1 MKKTILASMLA
12 VMMATPAF
20 AAESTDIVIIG
31 SGGAGLSSAITA
43 TEKGAKVIV
52 LEKMAYF
59 GGNSNRSEGE
69 MNAAGTKQ
77 QKDHGITDD
86 TPERFAADTI
96 RGGHGLND
104 PALVKALTE
113 NAASAE
119 EWLLDLGAHFCHRM
133 GRGGGQTR
141 ARGHGPCDGSPVG
154 IEIMRVLGERADK
167 DHIDMRLNN
176 RVTKILMKNGKVSG
190 VQVKTPKGMETINA
204 KAVILATGGFG
215 ANHKMVEK
223 YRPELKGFST
233 TNHPGATGDGII
245 LAQQVGAGLTDI
257 EQIQI
262 HPTVIKKNGALI
274 SESMRARGGF
284 LLNKNGKRFTNELL
298 TRDVV
303 SANELKQPG
312 GIAYL
317 VFGYAIVAT
326 VLKACQPMLLR
337 RMYDWYYGR
346 FSLIALPALAMFWTG
361 VGYRVQQYGFTQ
373 DRVYLAVCG
382 AIMTVTILLFFSRR
396 SGRYLYVA
404 ALSGVL
410 LAVFTYIPGVT
421 AAAIGI
427 RSQMQRA
434 ERIVVR
440 LGLADASG
448 RLILQKRPDADS
460 IYREDYRRLYESFE
474 YLARNC
480 PAGFMAERYGVDD
493 SFALQNEVIPQV
505 LEWYVSVPWATEL
518 TPQED
523 PQRNSVLLESDGAPV
538 DISGYRTLR
547 AVQNYEN
554 GQRLYADLSRDTLSI
569 KDNDGSLLFRRGLE
583 DMLREKLSGSGYAVR
598 DTVPVAALDSMK
610 SALLQYETDSVKVV
624 FDMVRLSRFPE
635 LRIEY
640 VSVGFFLEK

>member
-77 QKDHGITDD
+77 QKAHGILDD

-176 RVTKILMKNGKVSG
+176 RVTKILMKNGKVAG

-204 KAVILATGGFG
+204 KSVILATGGFG

-233 TNHPGATGDGII
+233 TNHPGATGDGIV

-317 VFGYAIVAT
+317 VIDNSIYSKNKMAQNFTAEKLMTKCDTIADVAKLIGVDPKVVQASFDQYHKAFDNKKDDLFGRPEMLIRMDQAPYFVAEVT
-326 VLKACQPMLLR
+326 PGIHHTMGGVKIDPQAEVLTPEKKP
-337 RMYDWYYGR
+337 
-346 FSLIALPALAMFWTG
+346 
-361 VGYRVQQYGFTQ
+361 
-373 DRVYLAVCG
+373 
-382 AIMTVTILLFFSRR
+382 
-396 SGRYLYVA
+396 
-404 ALSGVL
+404 
-410 LAVFTYIPGVT
+410 IPGLFAAGEVT
-421 AAAIGI
+421 GGVHGGNRIGGNAVADI
-427 RSQMQRA
+427 ITFG
-434 ERIVVR
+434 RIS
-440 LGLADASG
+440 A
-448 RLILQKRPDADS
+448 
-460 IYREDYRRLYESFE
+460 
-474 YLARNC
+474 N
-480 PAGFMAERYGVDD
+480 
-493 SFALQNEVIPQV
+493 
-505 LEWYVSVPWATEL
+505 
-518 TPQED
+518 
-523 PQRNSVLLESDGAPV
+523 
-538 DISGYRTLR
+538 
-547 AVQNYEN
+547 
-554 GQRLYADLSRDTLSI
+554 
-569 KDNDGSLLFRRGLE
+569 
-583 DMLREKLSGSGYAVR
+583 
-598 DTVPVAALDSMK
+598 
-610 SALLQYETDSVKVV
+610 SALKYIGK
-624 FDMVRLSRFPE
+624 
-635 LRIEY
+635 
-640 VSVGFFLEK
+640 

>member
-77 QKDHGITDD
+77 QKAHGILDD

-176 RVTKILMKNGKVSG
+176 RVTKILMKNGKVAG

-204 KAVILATGGFG
+204 KSVILATGGFG

-233 TNHPGATGDGII
+233 TNHPGATGDGIV

-317 VFGYAIVAT
+317 VIDNSIYSKNKMAQNYTAEKLMTKCDTIADVAKLIGVDPKVVQASFDQYHKALDNKKDDLFGRPEMLIRMDQAPYFVAEVT
-326 VLKACQPMLLR
+326 PGIHHTMGGVKIDPQAEVLTPEKKP
-337 RMYDWYYGR
+337 
-346 FSLIALPALAMFWTG
+346 
-361 VGYRVQQYGFTQ
+361 
-373 DRVYLAVCG
+373 
-382 AIMTVTILLFFSRR
+382 
-396 SGRYLYVA
+396 
-404 ALSGVL
+404 
-410 LAVFTYIPGVT
+410 IPGLFAAGEVT
-421 AAAIGI
+421 GGVHGGNRIGGNAVADI
-427 RSQMQRA
+427 ITFG
-434 ERIVVR
+434 RIS
-440 LGLADASG
+440 A
-448 RLILQKRPDADS
+448 
-460 IYREDYRRLYESFE
+460 
-474 YLARNC
+474 N
-480 PAGFMAERYGVDD
+480 
-493 SFALQNEVIPQV
+493 
-505 LEWYVSVPWATEL
+505 
-518 TPQED
+518 
-523 PQRNSVLLESDGAPV
+523 
-538 DISGYRTLR
+538 
-547 AVQNYEN
+547 
-554 GQRLYADLSRDTLSI
+554 
-569 KDNDGSLLFRRGLE
+569 
-583 DMLREKLSGSGYAVR
+583 
-598 DTVPVAALDSMK
+598 
-610 SALLQYETDSVKVV
+610 SALKYIGK
-624 FDMVRLSRFPE
+624 
-635 LRIEY
+635 
-640 VSVGFFLEK
+640 

>member
-77 QKDHGITDD
+77 QKAHGITDD

-317 VFGYAIVAT
+317 VIDNSIYSKNKMAQNYTAEKLMTKCDTIADVAKLIGVDEKVVQASFDQYHKAFDNKKDDLFGRPEMLIRMDQAPYFVAEVT
-326 VLKACQPMLLR
+326 PGIHHTMGGVKIDPKAEVLNKQKKP
-337 RMYDWYYGR
+337 
-346 FSLIALPALAMFWTG
+346 
-361 VGYRVQQYGFTQ
+361 
-373 DRVYLAVCG
+373 
-382 AIMTVTILLFFSRR
+382 
-396 SGRYLYVA
+396 
-404 ALSGVL
+404 
-410 LAVFTYIPGVT
+410 IPGLFAAGEVT
-421 AAAIGI
+421 GGVHGGNRIGGN
-427 RSQMQRA
+427 A
-434 ERIVVR
+434 VADIVTF
-440 LGLADASG
+440 G
-448 RLILQKRPDADS
+448 R
-460 IYREDYRRLYESFE
+460 
-474 YLARNC
+474 
-480 PAGFMAERYGVDD
+480 
-493 SFALQNEVIPQV
+493 
-505 LEWYVSVPWATEL
+505 
-518 TPQED
+518 
-523 PQRNSVLLESDGAPV
+523 
-538 DISGYRTLR
+538 ISG
-547 AVQNYEN
+547 N
-554 GQRLYADLSRDTLSI
+554 S
-569 KDNDGSLLFRRGLE
+569 
-583 DMLREKLSGSGYAVR
+583 
-598 DTVPVAALDSMK
+598 AAS
-610 SALLQYETDSVKVV
+610 
-624 FDMVRLSRFPE
+624 
-635 LRIEY
+635 Y
-640 VSVGFFLEK
+640 VGK

>member
-77 QKDHGITDD
+77 QKAHGILDD

-176 RVTKILMKNGKVSG
+176 RVTKILMKNGKVAG

-204 KAVILATGGFG
+204 KSVILATGGFG

-317 VFGYAIVAT
+317 VIDNSIYSKNKMAQNYTAEKLMTKCDTIADVAKLIGVDEKVVQASFDQYHKAFDNKKDDLFGRPEMLIRMDQAPYFVAEVT
-326 VLKACQPMLLR
+326 PGIHHTMGGVKIDPQAEVLTPEKKP
-337 RMYDWYYGR
+337 
-346 FSLIALPALAMFWTG
+346 
-361 VGYRVQQYGFTQ
+361 
-373 DRVYLAVCG
+373 
-382 AIMTVTILLFFSRR
+382 
-396 SGRYLYVA
+396 
-404 ALSGVL
+404 
-410 LAVFTYIPGVT
+410 IPGLFAAGEVT
-421 AAAIGI
+421 GGVHGGNRIGGNAVADI
-427 RSQMQRA
+427 ITFG
-434 ERIVVR
+434 RIS
-440 LGLADASG
+440 A
-448 RLILQKRPDADS
+448 
-460 IYREDYRRLYESFE
+460 
-474 YLARNC
+474 N
-480 PAGFMAERYGVDD
+480 
-493 SFALQNEVIPQV
+493 
-505 LEWYVSVPWATEL
+505 
-518 TPQED
+518 
-523 PQRNSVLLESDGAPV
+523 
-538 DISGYRTLR
+538 
-547 AVQNYEN
+547 
-554 GQRLYADLSRDTLSI
+554 
-569 KDNDGSLLFRRGLE
+569 
-583 DMLREKLSGSGYAVR
+583 
-598 DTVPVAALDSMK
+598 
-610 SALLQYETDSVKVV
+610 SALKYIGK
-624 FDMVRLSRFPE
+624 
-635 LRIEY
+635 
-640 VSVGFFLEK
+640 

>member
-20 AAESTDIVIIG
+20 SAESTYIVIIG

-77 QKDHGITDD
+77 QKAHGITDD

-317 VFGYAIVAT
+317 VIDNSIYSKNKMAQNYTAEKLMTKCDTIADVAKLIGVDEKVVQASFDQYHKAFDNKKDDLFGRPEMLIRMDQAPYFVAEVT
-326 VLKACQPMLLR
+326 PGIHHTMGGVKIDPQAEVLTPEKKP
-337 RMYDWYYGR
+337 
-346 FSLIALPALAMFWTG
+346 
-361 VGYRVQQYGFTQ
+361 
-373 DRVYLAVCG
+373 
-382 AIMTVTILLFFSRR
+382 
-396 SGRYLYVA
+396 
-404 ALSGVL
+404 
-410 LAVFTYIPGVT
+410 IPGLFAAGEVT
-421 AAAIGI
+421 GGVHGGNRIGGNAVADI
-427 RSQMQRA
+427 ITFG
-434 ERIVVR
+434 RIS
-440 LGLADASG
+440 A
-448 RLILQKRPDADS
+448 
-460 IYREDYRRLYESFE
+460 
-474 YLARNC
+474 N
-480 PAGFMAERYGVDD
+480 
-493 SFALQNEVIPQV
+493 
-505 LEWYVSVPWATEL
+505 
-518 TPQED
+518 
-523 PQRNSVLLESDGAPV
+523 
-538 DISGYRTLR
+538 
-547 AVQNYEN
+547 
-554 GQRLYADLSRDTLSI
+554 
-569 KDNDGSLLFRRGLE
+569 
-583 DMLREKLSGSGYAVR
+583 
-598 DTVPVAALDSMK
+598 
-610 SALLQYETDSVKVV
+610 SALKYIGK
-624 FDMVRLSRFPE
+624 
-635 LRIEY
+635 
-640 VSVGFFLEK
+640 

>member
-43 TEKGAKVIV
+43 TKKGAKVIV

-77 QKDHGITDD
+77 QKAHGITDD

-317 VFGYAIVAT
+317 VIDNSIYSKNKMAQNYTAEKLMTKCDTIADVAKLIGVDEKVVQASFDQYHKAFDNKKDDLFGRPEMLIRMDQAPYFVAEVT
-326 VLKACQPMLLR
+326 PGIHHTMGGVKIDPQAEVLTPEKKP
-337 RMYDWYYGR
+337 
-346 FSLIALPALAMFWTG
+346 
-361 VGYRVQQYGFTQ
+361 
-373 DRVYLAVCG
+373 
-382 AIMTVTILLFFSRR
+382 
-396 SGRYLYVA
+396 
-404 ALSGVL
+404 
-410 LAVFTYIPGVT
+410 IPGLFAAGEVT
-421 AAAIGI
+421 GGVHGGNRIGGNAVADI
-427 RSQMQRA
+427 ITFG
-434 ERIVVR
+434 RIS
-440 LGLADASG
+440 A
-448 RLILQKRPDADS
+448 
-460 IYREDYRRLYESFE
+460 
-474 YLARNC
+474 N
-480 PAGFMAERYGVDD
+480 
-493 SFALQNEVIPQV
+493 
-505 LEWYVSVPWATEL
+505 
-518 TPQED
+518 
-523 PQRNSVLLESDGAPV
+523 
-538 DISGYRTLR
+538 
-547 AVQNYEN
+547 
-554 GQRLYADLSRDTLSI
+554 
-569 KDNDGSLLFRRGLE
+569 
-583 DMLREKLSGSGYAVR
+583 
-598 DTVPVAALDSMK
+598 
-610 SALLQYETDSVKVV
+610 SALKYIGK
-624 FDMVRLSRFPE
+624 
-635 LRIEY
+635 
-640 VSVGFFLEK
+640 

>member
-77 QKDHGITDD
+77 QKAHGITDD

-317 VFGYAIVAT
+317 VIDNSIYSKNKMAQNYTAEKLMTKCDTIADVAKLIGVDEKVVQASFDQYHKAFDNKKDDLFGRPEMLIRMDQAPYFVAEVT
-326 VLKACQPMLLR
+326 PGIHHTMGGVKINTNAEVLTAEDQ
-337 RMYDWYYGR
+337 
-346 FSLIALPALAMFWTG
+346 
-361 VGYRVQQYGFTQ
+361 V
-373 DRVYLAVCG
+373 
-382 AIMTVTILLFFSRR
+382 
-396 SGRYLYVA
+396 
-404 ALSGVL
+404 
-410 LAVFTYIPGVT
+410 IPG
-421 AAAIGI
+421 
-427 RSQMQRA
+427 
-434 ERIVVR
+434 
-440 LGLADASG
+440 
-448 RLILQKRPDADS
+448 
-460 IYREDYRRLYESFE
+460 
-474 YLARNC
+474 
-480 PAGFMAERYGVDD
+480 
-493 SFALQNEVIPQV
+493 
-505 LEWYVSVPWATEL
+505 
-518 TPQED
+518 
-523 PQRNSVLLESDGAPV
+523 
-538 DISGYRTLR
+538 
-547 AVQNYEN
+547 
-554 GQRLYADLSRDTLSI
+554 LYAAGEVTGGVHGQPPGRQRC
-569 KDNDGSLLFRRGLE
+569 G
-583 DMLREKLSGSGYAVR
+583 
-598 DTVPVAALDSMK
+598 
-610 SALLQYETDSVKVV
+610 
-624 FDMVRLSRFPE
+624 
-635 LRIEY
+635 
-640 VSVGFFLEK
+640 

>member
-77 QKDHGITDD
+77 QKAHGITDD

-317 VFGYAIVAT
+317 VIDNSIYSKNKMAQNYTAEKLMTKCDTIADVAKLIGVDEKVVQASFDQYHKAFDNKKDDLFGRPEMLIRMDQAPYFVAEVT
-326 VLKACQPMLLR
+326 PGIHHTMGGVKIDPQAEVLIPEKKP
-337 RMYDWYYGR
+337 
-346 FSLIALPALAMFWTG
+346 
-361 VGYRVQQYGFTQ
+361 
-373 DRVYLAVCG
+373 
-382 AIMTVTILLFFSRR
+382 
-396 SGRYLYVA
+396 
-404 ALSGVL
+404 
-410 LAVFTYIPGVT
+410 IPGLFAAGEVT
-421 AAAIGI
+421 GGVHGGNRIGGNAVADI
-427 RSQMQRA
+427 ITFG
-434 ERIVVR
+434 RIS
-440 LGLADASG
+440 A
-448 RLILQKRPDADS
+448 
-460 IYREDYRRLYESFE
+460 
-474 YLARNC
+474 N
-480 PAGFMAERYGVDD
+480 
-493 SFALQNEVIPQV
+493 
-505 LEWYVSVPWATEL
+505 
-518 TPQED
+518 
-523 PQRNSVLLESDGAPV
+523 
-538 DISGYRTLR
+538 
-547 AVQNYEN
+547 
-554 GQRLYADLSRDTLSI
+554 
-569 KDNDGSLLFRRGLE
+569 
-583 DMLREKLSGSGYAVR
+583 
-598 DTVPVAALDSMK
+598 
-610 SALLQYETDSVKVV
+610 SALKYIGK
-624 FDMVRLSRFPE
+624 
-635 LRIEY
+635 
-640 VSVGFFLEK
+640 

>member
-77 QKDHGITDD
+77 QKAHGITDD

-317 VFGYAIVAT
+317 VIDNSIYSKNKMAQNYTAEKLMTKCDTIADVAKLIGVDEKVVQASFDQYWKAYDNKKDDLFGRPEMVIR
-326 VLKACQPMLLR
+326 LDKAP
-337 RMYDWYYGR
+337 
-346 FSLIALPALAMFWTG
+346 F
-361 VGYRVQQYGFTQ
+361 
-373 DRVYLAVCG
+373 
-382 AIMTVTILLFFSRR
+382 
-396 SGRYLYVA
+396 YVA
-404 ALSGVL
+404 EVTPGIHHTMGGVKIDPQAEVL
-410 LAVFTYIPGVT
+410 TPEKKPIPGLFAAGEVT
-421 AAAIGI
+421 GGVHGGNRIGGNAVADIVTFGRMSGNSAA
-427 RSQMQRA
+427 S
-434 ERIVVR
+434 
-440 LGLADASG
+440 
-448 RLILQKRPDADS
+448 
-460 IYREDYRRLYESFE
+460 
-474 YLARNC
+474 
-480 PAGFMAERYGVDD
+480 
-493 SFALQNEVIPQV
+493 
-505 LEWYVSVPWATEL
+505 YV
-518 TPQED
+518 
-523 PQRNSVLLESDGAPV
+523 G
-538 DISGYRTLR
+538 
-547 AVQNYEN
+547 
-554 GQRLYADLSRDTLSI
+554 
-569 KDNDGSLLFRRGLE
+569 K
-583 DMLREKLSGSGYAVR
+583 
-598 DTVPVAALDSMK
+598 
-610 SALLQYETDSVKVV
+610 
-624 FDMVRLSRFPE
+624 
-635 LRIEY
+635 
-640 VSVGFFLEK
+640 

>member
-77 QKDHGITDD
+77 QKAHGITDD

-317 VFGYAIVAT
+317 VV
-326 VLKACQPMLLR
+326 
-337 RMYDWYYGR
+337 D
-346 FSLIALPALAMFWTG
+346 
-361 VGYRVQQYGFTQ
+361 
-373 DRVYLAVCG
+373 
-382 AIMTVTILLFFSRR
+382 
-396 SGRYLYVA
+396 
-404 ALSGVL
+404 
-410 LAVFTYIPGVT
+410 
-421 AAAIGI
+421 
-427 RSQMQRA
+427 
-434 ERIVVR
+434 
-440 LGLADASG
+440 
-448 RLILQKRPDADS
+448 DS
-460 IYREDYRRLYESFE
+460 IYKKNKMLRS
-474 YLARNC
+474 
-480 PAGFMAERYGVDD
+480 
-493 SFALQNEVIPQV
+493 
-505 LEWYVSVPWATEL
+505 YVSEGLMKKCDTVADVAKMIGADPKVVQASFDQYWKAYDNKKDDLFGRPEMVIRLDKAPFYVAEVTPGIHHTMGGVKIDPQAEVL
-518 TPQED
+518 TPEKK
-523 PQRNSVLLESDGAPV
+523 PIPGLFAAGEVTGGVHGGNRIGGNAVA
-538 DISGYRTLR
+538 DIITFGRIS
-547 AVQNYEN
+547 AN
-554 GQRLYADLSRDTLSI
+554 
-569 KDNDGSLLFRRGLE
+569 
-583 DMLREKLSGSGYAVR
+583 
-598 DTVPVAALDSMK
+598 
-610 SALLQYETDSVKVV
+610 SALKYIGK
-624 FDMVRLSRFPE
+624 
-635 LRIEY
+635 
-640 VSVGFFLEK
+640 

>member
-77 QKDHGITDD
+77 QKAHGITDD

-317 VFGYAIVAT
+317 VIDNSIYSKNKMAQNYTAEKLMTKCDTIADVAKLIGVDEKVVQASFDQYHKAFDNKKDDLFGRPEMLIRMDQAPYFVAEVNPGIHHT
-326 VLKACQPMLLR
+326 MGGVKIDPQAEVLTPEKKP
-337 RMYDWYYGR
+337 
-346 FSLIALPALAMFWTG
+346 
-361 VGYRVQQYGFTQ
+361 
-373 DRVYLAVCG
+373 
-382 AIMTVTILLFFSRR
+382 
-396 SGRYLYVA
+396 
-404 ALSGVL
+404 
-410 LAVFTYIPGVT
+410 IPGLFAAGEVT
-421 AAAIGI
+421 GGVHGGNRIGGN
-427 RSQMQRA
+427 A
-434 ERIVVR
+434 V
-440 LGLADASG
+440 ADIITFG
-448 RLILQKRPDADS
+448 
-460 IYREDYRRLYESFE
+460 
-474 YLARNC
+474 C
-480 PAGFMAERYGVDD
+480 
-493 SFALQNEVIPQV
+493 
-505 LEWYVSVPWATEL
+505 
-518 TPQED
+518 
-523 PQRNSVLLESDGAPV
+523 
-538 DISGYRTLR
+538 IS
-547 AVQNYEN
+547 AN
-554 GQRLYADLSRDTLSI
+554 
-569 KDNDGSLLFRRGLE
+569 
-583 DMLREKLSGSGYAVR
+583 
-598 DTVPVAALDSMK
+598 
-610 SALLQYETDSVKVV
+610 SALKYIGK
-624 FDMVRLSRFPE
+624 
-635 LRIEY
+635 
-640 VSVGFFLEK
+640 

>member
-77 QKDHGITDD
+77 QKAHGILDD

-176 RVTKILMKNGKVSG
+176 RVTKILMKNGKVAG
-190 VQVKTPKGMETINA
+190 VQVKTPKGMEPINA
-204 KAVILATGGFG
+204 KSVILATGGFG

-233 TNHPGATGDGII
+233 TNHPGATGDGIV

-317 VFGYAIVAT
+317 VIDNSIYSKNKMAQNYTAEKLMTKCDTIADVAKLIGVDPKVVQASFDQYHKAFDNKKDDLFGRPEMLIRMDQAPYFVAEVT
-326 VLKACQPMLLR
+326 PGIHHTMGGVKIDPQAEVLTPEKKP
-337 RMYDWYYGR
+337 
-346 FSLIALPALAMFWTG
+346 
-361 VGYRVQQYGFTQ
+361 
-373 DRVYLAVCG
+373 
-382 AIMTVTILLFFSRR
+382 
-396 SGRYLYVA
+396 
-404 ALSGVL
+404 
-410 LAVFTYIPGVT
+410 IPGLFAAGEVT
-421 AAAIGI
+421 GGVHGGNRIGGNAVADI
-427 RSQMQRA
+427 ITFG
-434 ERIVVR
+434 RIS
-440 LGLADASG
+440 A
-448 RLILQKRPDADS
+448 
-460 IYREDYRRLYESFE
+460 
-474 YLARNC
+474 N
-480 PAGFMAERYGVDD
+480 
-493 SFALQNEVIPQV
+493 
-505 LEWYVSVPWATEL
+505 
-518 TPQED
+518 
-523 PQRNSVLLESDGAPV
+523 
-538 DISGYRTLR
+538 
-547 AVQNYEN
+547 
-554 GQRLYADLSRDTLSI
+554 
-569 KDNDGSLLFRRGLE
+569 
-583 DMLREKLSGSGYAVR
+583 
-598 DTVPVAALDSMK
+598 
-610 SALLQYETDSVKVV
+610 SALKYIGK
-624 FDMVRLSRFPE
+624 
-635 LRIEY
+635 
-640 VSVGFFLEK
+640 

>member
-77 QKDHGITDD
+77 QKAHGITDD

-257 EQIQI
+257 KQIQI

-317 VFGYAIVAT
+317 VIDNSIYSKNKMAQNYTAEKLMTKCDTIADVAKLIGVDEKVVQASFDQYHKAFDNKKDDLFGRPEMLIRMDQAPYFVAEVT
-326 VLKACQPMLLR
+326 PGIHHTMGGVKIDPQAEVLTPEKKP
-337 RMYDWYYGR
+337 
-346 FSLIALPALAMFWTG
+346 
-361 VGYRVQQYGFTQ
+361 
-373 DRVYLAVCG
+373 
-382 AIMTVTILLFFSRR
+382 
-396 SGRYLYVA
+396 
-404 ALSGVL
+404 
-410 LAVFTYIPGVT
+410 IPGLFAAGEVT
-421 AAAIGI
+421 GGVHGGNRIGGNAVADI
-427 RSQMQRA
+427 ITFG
-434 ERIVVR
+434 RIS
-440 LGLADASG
+440 A
-448 RLILQKRPDADS
+448 
-460 IYREDYRRLYESFE
+460 
-474 YLARNC
+474 N
-480 PAGFMAERYGVDD
+480 
-493 SFALQNEVIPQV
+493 
-505 LEWYVSVPWATEL
+505 
-518 TPQED
+518 
-523 PQRNSVLLESDGAPV
+523 
-538 DISGYRTLR
+538 
-547 AVQNYEN
+547 
-554 GQRLYADLSRDTLSI
+554 
-569 KDNDGSLLFRRGLE
+569 
-583 DMLREKLSGSGYAVR
+583 
-598 DTVPVAALDSMK
+598 
-610 SALLQYETDSVKVV
+610 SALKYIGK
-624 FDMVRLSRFPE
+624 
-635 LRIEY
+635 
-640 VSVGFFLEK
+640 

>member
-77 QKDHGITDD
+77 QKAHGITDD

-104 PALVKALTE
+104 PALVKALAE

-317 VFGYAIVAT
+317 VIDNSIYSKNKMAQNYTAEKLMTKCDTIADVAKLIGVDEKVVQASFDQYHKAFDNKKDDLFGRPEMLIRMDQAPYFVAEVT
-326 VLKACQPMLLR
+326 PGIHHTMGGVKIDPQAEVLTPEKKP
-337 RMYDWYYGR
+337 
-346 FSLIALPALAMFWTG
+346 
-361 VGYRVQQYGFTQ
+361 
-373 DRVYLAVCG
+373 
-382 AIMTVTILLFFSRR
+382 
-396 SGRYLYVA
+396 
-404 ALSGVL
+404 
-410 LAVFTYIPGVT
+410 IPGLFAAGEVT
-421 AAAIGI
+421 GGVHGGNRIGGN
-427 RSQMQRA
+427 A
-434 ERIVVR
+434 V
-440 LGLADASG
+440 ADIITFG
-448 RLILQKRPDADS
+448 
-460 IYREDYRRLYESFE
+460 
-474 YLARNC
+474 C
-480 PAGFMAERYGVDD
+480 
-493 SFALQNEVIPQV
+493 
-505 LEWYVSVPWATEL
+505 
-518 TPQED
+518 
-523 PQRNSVLLESDGAPV
+523 
-538 DISGYRTLR
+538 IS
-547 AVQNYEN
+547 AN
-554 GQRLYADLSRDTLSI
+554 
-569 KDNDGSLLFRRGLE
+569 
-583 DMLREKLSGSGYAVR
+583 
-598 DTVPVAALDSMK
+598 
-610 SALLQYETDSVKVV
+610 SALKYIGK
-624 FDMVRLSRFPE
+624 
-635 LRIEY
+635 
-640 VSVGFFLEK
+640 

>member
-77 QKDHGITDD
+77 QKAHGITDD

-317 VFGYAIVAT
+317 VIDNSIYSKNKMAQNYTAEKLMTKCDTIADVAKLIGVDEKVVQASFDQYHKAFDNKKDDLFGRPEMLIRMDQAPYFVAEVT
-326 VLKACQPMLLR
+326 PGIHHTMGGVKIDPQAEVLTPEKKP
-337 RMYDWYYGR
+337 
-346 FSLIALPALAMFWTG
+346 
-361 VGYRVQQYGFTQ
+361 
-373 DRVYLAVCG
+373 
-382 AIMTVTILLFFSRR
+382 
-396 SGRYLYVA
+396 
-404 ALSGVL
+404 
-410 LAVFTYIPGVT
+410 IPGLFTAGEVT
-421 AAAIGI
+421 GGVHGGNRIGGNAVADI
-427 RSQMQRA
+427 ITFG
-434 ERIVVR
+434 RIS
-440 LGLADASG
+440 A
-448 RLILQKRPDADS
+448 
-460 IYREDYRRLYESFE
+460 
-474 YLARNC
+474 N
-480 PAGFMAERYGVDD
+480 
-493 SFALQNEVIPQV
+493 
-505 LEWYVSVPWATEL
+505 
-518 TPQED
+518 
-523 PQRNSVLLESDGAPV
+523 
-538 DISGYRTLR
+538 
-547 AVQNYEN
+547 
-554 GQRLYADLSRDTLSI
+554 
-569 KDNDGSLLFRRGLE
+569 
-583 DMLREKLSGSGYAVR
+583 
-598 DTVPVAALDSMK
+598 
-610 SALLQYETDSVKVV
+610 SALKYIGK
-624 FDMVRLSRFPE
+624 
-635 LRIEY
+635 
-640 VSVGFFLEK
+640 

>member
-1 MKKTILASMLA
+1 MKKTLIAAALSMMVAS
-12 VMMATPAF
+12 PAF
-20 AAESTDIVIIG
+20 AAESADIVVVG

-43 TEKGAKVIV
+43 TERGAKVIV

-77 QKDHGITDD
+77 QKAHGITDD

-317 VFGYAIVAT
+317 VIDNSIYSKNKMAQNYTAEKLMTKCDTIADVAKLIGVDEKVVQASFDQYHKAFDNKKDDLFGRPEMLIRMDQAPYFVAEVT
-326 VLKACQPMLLR
+326 PGIHHTMGGVKIDPQAEVLTPEKKP
-337 RMYDWYYGR
+337 
-346 FSLIALPALAMFWTG
+346 
-361 VGYRVQQYGFTQ
+361 
-373 DRVYLAVCG
+373 
-382 AIMTVTILLFFSRR
+382 
-396 SGRYLYVA
+396 
-404 ALSGVL
+404 
-410 LAVFTYIPGVT
+410 IPGLFAAGEVT
-421 AAAIGI
+421 GGVHGGNRIGGNAVADI
-427 RSQMQRA
+427 ITFG
-434 ERIVVR
+434 RIS
-440 LGLADASG
+440 A
-448 RLILQKRPDADS
+448 
-460 IYREDYRRLYESFE
+460 
-474 YLARNC
+474 N
-480 PAGFMAERYGVDD
+480 
-493 SFALQNEVIPQV
+493 
-505 LEWYVSVPWATEL
+505 
-518 TPQED
+518 
-523 PQRNSVLLESDGAPV
+523 
-538 DISGYRTLR
+538 
-547 AVQNYEN
+547 
-554 GQRLYADLSRDTLSI
+554 
-569 KDNDGSLLFRRGLE
+569 
-583 DMLREKLSGSGYAVR
+583 
-598 DTVPVAALDSMK
+598 
-610 SALLQYETDSVKVV
+610 SALKYIGK
-624 FDMVRLSRFPE
+624 
-635 LRIEY
+635 
-640 VSVGFFLEK
+640 

>member
-1 MKKTILASMLA
+1 MKKTILAGMLA

-77 QKDHGITDD
+77 QKAHGITDD

-317 VFGYAIVAT
+317 VIDNSIYSKNKMAQNYTAEKLMTKCDTIADVAKLIGVDEKVVQASFDQYHKAFDNKKDDLFGRPEMLIRMDQAPYFVAEVT
-326 VLKACQPMLLR
+326 PGIHHTMGGLLINTKAQVISSKTHQP
-337 RMYDWYYGR
+337 
-346 FSLIALPALAMFWTG
+346 
-361 VGYRVQQYGFTQ
+361 
-373 DRVYLAVCG
+373 
-382 AIMTVTILLFFSRR
+382 
-396 SGRYLYVA
+396 
-404 ALSGVL
+404 
-410 LAVFTYIPGVT
+410 IPGLYAGGEITGGVHG
-421 AAAIGI
+421 A
-427 RSQMQRA
+427 S
-434 ERIVVR
+434 R
-440 LGLADASG
+440 LGTVAVLDALTFG
-448 RLILQKRPDADS
+448 MV
-460 IYREDYRRLYESFE
+460 
-474 YLARNC
+474 
-480 PAGFMAERYGVDD
+480 AG
-493 SFALQNEVIPQV
+493 
-505 LEWYVSVPWATEL
+505 
-518 TPQED
+518 
-523 PQRNSVLLESDGAPV
+523 
-538 DISGYRTLR
+538 
-547 AVQNYEN
+547 EN
-554 GQRLYADLSRDTLSI
+554 IA
-569 KDNDGSLLFRRGLE
+569 K
-583 DMLREKLSGSGYAVR
+583 
-598 DTVPVAALDSMK
+598 
-610 SALLQYETDSVKVV
+610 
-624 FDMVRLSRFPE
+624 
-635 LRIEY
+635 
-640 VSVGFFLEK
+640 

>member
-43 TEKGAKVIV
+43 IEKGAKVIV

-77 QKDHGITDD
+77 QKAHGITDD

-317 VFGYAIVAT
+317 VIDNSIYSKNKMAQNYTAEKLMTKCDTIADVAKLIGVDEKVVQASFDQYHKAFDNKKDDLFGRPEMLIRMDQAPYFVAEVT
-326 VLKACQPMLLR
+326 PGIHHTMGGVKIDPQAEVLTPEKKP
-337 RMYDWYYGR
+337 
-346 FSLIALPALAMFWTG
+346 
-361 VGYRVQQYGFTQ
+361 
-373 DRVYLAVCG
+373 
-382 AIMTVTILLFFSRR
+382 
-396 SGRYLYVA
+396 
-404 ALSGVL
+404 
-410 LAVFTYIPGVT
+410 IPGLFAAGEVT
-421 AAAIGI
+421 GGVHGGNRIGGNAVADI
-427 RSQMQRA
+427 ITFG
-434 ERIVVR
+434 RIS
-440 LGLADASG
+440 A
-448 RLILQKRPDADS
+448 
-460 IYREDYRRLYESFE
+460 
-474 YLARNC
+474 N
-480 PAGFMAERYGVDD
+480 
-493 SFALQNEVIPQV
+493 
-505 LEWYVSVPWATEL
+505 
-518 TPQED
+518 
-523 PQRNSVLLESDGAPV
+523 
-538 DISGYRTLR
+538 
-547 AVQNYEN
+547 
-554 GQRLYADLSRDTLSI
+554 
-569 KDNDGSLLFRRGLE
+569 
-583 DMLREKLSGSGYAVR
+583 
-598 DTVPVAALDSMK
+598 
-610 SALLQYETDSVKVV
+610 SALKYIGK
-624 FDMVRLSRFPE
+624 
-635 LRIEY
+635 
-640 VSVGFFLEK
+640 

>member
-77 QKDHGITDD
+77 QKAHGITDD

-176 RVTKILMKNGKVSG
+176 RVTKILMKNGKVSS

-317 VFGYAIVAT
+317 VIDNSIYSKNKMAQNYTAEKLMTKCDTIADVAKLIGVDEKVVQASFDQYHKAFDNKKDDLFGRPEMLIRMDQAPYFVAEVT
-326 VLKACQPMLLR
+326 PGIHHTMGGVKIDPQAEVLTPEKKP
-337 RMYDWYYGR
+337 
-346 FSLIALPALAMFWTG
+346 
-361 VGYRVQQYGFTQ
+361 
-373 DRVYLAVCG
+373 
-382 AIMTVTILLFFSRR
+382 
-396 SGRYLYVA
+396 
-404 ALSGVL
+404 
-410 LAVFTYIPGVT
+410 IPGLFAAGEVT
-421 AAAIGI
+421 GGVHGGNRIGGN
-427 RSQMQRA
+427 A
-434 ERIVVR
+434 V
-440 LGLADASG
+440 ADIITFG
-448 RLILQKRPDADS
+448 
-460 IYREDYRRLYESFE
+460 
-474 YLARNC
+474 C
-480 PAGFMAERYGVDD
+480 
-493 SFALQNEVIPQV
+493 
-505 LEWYVSVPWATEL
+505 
-518 TPQED
+518 
-523 PQRNSVLLESDGAPV
+523 
-538 DISGYRTLR
+538 IS
-547 AVQNYEN
+547 AN
-554 GQRLYADLSRDTLSI
+554 
-569 KDNDGSLLFRRGLE
+569 
-583 DMLREKLSGSGYAVR
+583 
-598 DTVPVAALDSMK
+598 
-610 SALLQYETDSVKVV
+610 SALKYIGK
-624 FDMVRLSRFPE
+624 
-635 LRIEY
+635 
-640 VSVGFFLEK
+640 

>member
-59 GGNSNRSEGE
+59 SGNSNRSEGE

-77 QKDHGITDD
+77 QKAHGILDD

-176 RVTKILMKNGKVSG
+176 RVTKILMKNGKVAG

-204 KAVILATGGFG
+204 KSVILATGGFG

-233 TNHPGATGDGII
+233 TNHPGATGDGIV

-317 VFGYAIVAT
+317 VIDNSIYSKNKMAQNYTAEKLMTKCDTIADVAKLIGVDPKVVQASFDQYHKAFDNKKDDLFGRPEMLIRMDQAPYFVAEVT
-326 VLKACQPMLLR
+326 PGIHHTMGGVKIDPQAEVLTPEKKP
-337 RMYDWYYGR
+337 
-346 FSLIALPALAMFWTG
+346 
-361 VGYRVQQYGFTQ
+361 
-373 DRVYLAVCG
+373 
-382 AIMTVTILLFFSRR
+382 
-396 SGRYLYVA
+396 
-404 ALSGVL
+404 
-410 LAVFTYIPGVT
+410 IPGLFAAGEVT
-421 AAAIGI
+421 GGVHGGNRIGGNAVADI
-427 RSQMQRA
+427 ITFG
-434 ERIVVR
+434 RIS
-440 LGLADASG
+440 A
-448 RLILQKRPDADS
+448 
-460 IYREDYRRLYESFE
+460 
-474 YLARNC
+474 N
-480 PAGFMAERYGVDD
+480 
-493 SFALQNEVIPQV
+493 
-505 LEWYVSVPWATEL
+505 
-518 TPQED
+518 
-523 PQRNSVLLESDGAPV
+523 
-538 DISGYRTLR
+538 
-547 AVQNYEN
+547 
-554 GQRLYADLSRDTLSI
+554 
-569 KDNDGSLLFRRGLE
+569 
-583 DMLREKLSGSGYAVR
+583 
-598 DTVPVAALDSMK
+598 
-610 SALLQYETDSVKVV
+610 SALKYIGK
-624 FDMVRLSRFPE
+624 
-635 LRIEY
+635 
-640 VSVGFFLEK
+640 

>member
-43 TEKGAKVIV
+43 TEKGGKVIV

-77 QKDHGITDD
+77 QKAHGITDD
-86 TPERFAADTI
+86 TPERFVADTI

-317 VFGYAIVAT
+317 VIDNSIYSKNKMAQNYTAEKLMTKCDTIADVAKLIGVDEKVVQASFDQYHKAFDNKKDDLFGRPEMLIRMDQAPYFVAEVT
-326 VLKACQPMLLR
+326 PGIHHTMGGVKIDPQAEVLTPEKKP
-337 RMYDWYYGR
+337 
-346 FSLIALPALAMFWTG
+346 
-361 VGYRVQQYGFTQ
+361 
-373 DRVYLAVCG
+373 
-382 AIMTVTILLFFSRR
+382 
-396 SGRYLYVA
+396 
-404 ALSGVL
+404 
-410 LAVFTYIPGVT
+410 IPGLFAAGEVT
-421 AAAIGI
+421 GGVHGGNRIGGNAVADI
-427 RSQMQRA
+427 ITFG
-434 ERIVVR
+434 RIS
-440 LGLADASG
+440 A
-448 RLILQKRPDADS
+448 
-460 IYREDYRRLYESFE
+460 
-474 YLARNC
+474 N
-480 PAGFMAERYGVDD
+480 
-493 SFALQNEVIPQV
+493 
-505 LEWYVSVPWATEL
+505 
-518 TPQED
+518 
-523 PQRNSVLLESDGAPV
+523 
-538 DISGYRTLR
+538 
-547 AVQNYEN
+547 
-554 GQRLYADLSRDTLSI
+554 
-569 KDNDGSLLFRRGLE
+569 
-583 DMLREKLSGSGYAVR
+583 
-598 DTVPVAALDSMK
+598 
-610 SALLQYETDSVKVV
+610 SALKYIGK
-624 FDMVRLSRFPE
+624 
-635 LRIEY
+635 
-640 VSVGFFLEK
+640 

>member
-77 QKDHGITDD
+77 QKAHGITDD

-317 VFGYAIVAT
+317 VIDNSIYSKNKMAQNYTAEKLMTKCDTIADVAKLIGVDEKVVQASFDQYHKAFDNKKDDLFGRPEMLIRMDQAPYFVAEVT
-326 VLKACQPMLLR
+326 PGIHHTM
-337 RMYDWYYGR
+337 G
-346 FSLIALPALAMFWTG
+346 G
-361 VGYRVQQYGFTQ
+361 
-373 DRVYLAVCG
+373 
-382 AIMTVTILLFFSRR
+382 VTIDPK
-396 SGRYLYVA
+396 A
-404 ALSGVL
+404 EVL
-410 LAVFTYIPGVT
+410 NKQKKPIPGLFAAGEVT
-421 AAAIGI
+421 GGVHGGNRIGGN
-427 RSQMQRA
+427 A
-434 ERIVVR
+434 VADIVTF
-440 LGLADASG
+440 G
-448 RLILQKRPDADS
+448 R
-460 IYREDYRRLYESFE
+460 
-474 YLARNC
+474 
-480 PAGFMAERYGVDD
+480 
-493 SFALQNEVIPQV
+493 
-505 LEWYVSVPWATEL
+505 
-518 TPQED
+518 
-523 PQRNSVLLESDGAPV
+523 
-538 DISGYRTLR
+538 ISGNR
-547 AVQNYEN
+547 A
-554 GQRLYADLSRDTLSI
+554 AS
-569 KDNDGSLLFRRGLE
+569 
-583 DMLREKLSGSGYAVR
+583 
-598 DTVPVAALDSMK
+598 
-610 SALLQYETDSVKVV
+610 
-624 FDMVRLSRFPE
+624 
-635 LRIEY
+635 Y
-640 VSVGFFLEK
+640 VGK

>member
-77 QKDHGITDD
+77 QKAHGITDD

-317 VFGYAIVAT
+317 VIDNSIYSKNKMAQNYTAEKLMTKCDTIADVAKLIGVDEKVAQASFDQYHKAFDNKKDDLFGRPEMLIRMDQAPYFVAEVT
-326 VLKACQPMLLR
+326 PGIHHTMGGVKIDPQAEVLTPEKKP
-337 RMYDWYYGR
+337 
-346 FSLIALPALAMFWTG
+346 
-361 VGYRVQQYGFTQ
+361 
-373 DRVYLAVCG
+373 
-382 AIMTVTILLFFSRR
+382 
-396 SGRYLYVA
+396 
-404 ALSGVL
+404 
-410 LAVFTYIPGVT
+410 IPGLFAAGEVT
-421 AAAIGI
+421 GGVHGGNRIGGNAVADI
-427 RSQMQRA
+427 ITFG
-434 ERIVVR
+434 RIS
-440 LGLADASG
+440 A
-448 RLILQKRPDADS
+448 
-460 IYREDYRRLYESFE
+460 
-474 YLARNC
+474 N
-480 PAGFMAERYGVDD
+480 
-493 SFALQNEVIPQV
+493 
-505 LEWYVSVPWATEL
+505 
-518 TPQED
+518 
-523 PQRNSVLLESDGAPV
+523 
-538 DISGYRTLR
+538 
-547 AVQNYEN
+547 
-554 GQRLYADLSRDTLSI
+554 
-569 KDNDGSLLFRRGLE
+569 
-583 DMLREKLSGSGYAVR
+583 
-598 DTVPVAALDSMK
+598 
-610 SALLQYETDSVKVV
+610 SALKYIGK
-624 FDMVRLSRFPE
+624 
-635 LRIEY
+635 
-640 VSVGFFLEK
+640 

>member
-77 QKDHGITDD
+77 QKAHGITDD

-317 VFGYAIVAT
+317 VIDNSIYSKNKMAQNYTAEKLMTKCDTIADVAKLIGVDEKVVQASFDQYHKAFDNKKDDLFGRPEMLIRMDQAPYFVAEVT
-326 VLKACQPMLLR
+326 PGIHHTMGGVKIDPQAEVLTPEKKL
-337 RMYDWYYGR
+337 
-346 FSLIALPALAMFWTG
+346 
-361 VGYRVQQYGFTQ
+361 
-373 DRVYLAVCG
+373 
-382 AIMTVTILLFFSRR
+382 
-396 SGRYLYVA
+396 
-404 ALSGVL
+404 
-410 LAVFTYIPGVT
+410 IPGLFAAGEVT
-421 AAAIGI
+421 GGVHGGNRIGGN
-427 RSQMQRA
+427 A
-434 ERIVVR
+434 V
-440 LGLADASG
+440 ADIITFG
-448 RLILQKRPDADS
+448 
-460 IYREDYRRLYESFE
+460 
-474 YLARNC
+474 C
-480 PAGFMAERYGVDD
+480 
-493 SFALQNEVIPQV
+493 
-505 LEWYVSVPWATEL
+505 
-518 TPQED
+518 
-523 PQRNSVLLESDGAPV
+523 
-538 DISGYRTLR
+538 IS
-547 AVQNYEN
+547 AN
-554 GQRLYADLSRDTLSI
+554 
-569 KDNDGSLLFRRGLE
+569 
-583 DMLREKLSGSGYAVR
+583 
-598 DTVPVAALDSMK
+598 
-610 SALLQYETDSVKVV
+610 SALKYIGK
-624 FDMVRLSRFPE
+624 
-635 LRIEY
+635 
-640 VSVGFFLEK
+640 

>member
-77 QKDHGITDD
+77 QKAHDITDD

-317 VFGYAIVAT
+317 VIDNSIYSKNKMAQNYTAEKLMTKCDTIADVAKLIGVDPKVVQASFDQYHKAFDNKKDDLFGRPEMLIRMDQAPYFVAEVT
-326 VLKACQPMLLR
+326 PGIHHTMGGVKIDPQAEVLTPEKKP
-337 RMYDWYYGR
+337 
-346 FSLIALPALAMFWTG
+346 
-361 VGYRVQQYGFTQ
+361 
-373 DRVYLAVCG
+373 
-382 AIMTVTILLFFSRR
+382 
-396 SGRYLYVA
+396 
-404 ALSGVL
+404 
-410 LAVFTYIPGVT
+410 IPGLFAAGEVT
-421 AAAIGI
+421 GGVHGGNRIGGNAVADI
-427 RSQMQRA
+427 ITFG
-434 ERIVVR
+434 RIS
-440 LGLADASG
+440 A
-448 RLILQKRPDADS
+448 
-460 IYREDYRRLYESFE
+460 
-474 YLARNC
+474 N
-480 PAGFMAERYGVDD
+480 
-493 SFALQNEVIPQV
+493 
-505 LEWYVSVPWATEL
+505 
-518 TPQED
+518 
-523 PQRNSVLLESDGAPV
+523 
-538 DISGYRTLR
+538 
-547 AVQNYEN
+547 
-554 GQRLYADLSRDTLSI
+554 
-569 KDNDGSLLFRRGLE
+569 
-583 DMLREKLSGSGYAVR
+583 
-598 DTVPVAALDSMK
+598 
-610 SALLQYETDSVKVV
+610 SALKYIGK
-624 FDMVRLSRFPE
+624 
-635 LRIEY
+635 
-640 VSVGFFLEK
+640 

>member
-59 GGNSNRSEGE
+59 GGNSNRSEGG

-77 QKDHGITDD
+77 QIADGVTDD
-86 TPERFAADTI
+86 SPAIFYADTMK
-96 RGGHGLND
+96 GGHNLNN
-104 PALVKALTE
+104 PALLKTLTE
-113 NAASAE
+113 NAAGAE
-119 EWLLDLGAHFCHRM
+119 EWLLSLGAKFCHRM
-133 GRGGGQTR
+133 GRGGGQTK

-154 IEIMRVLGERADK
+154 IELMRVLGERADK

-317 VFGYAIVAT
+317 VIDNSIYSKNKMAQNYTAEKLMTKCDTIADVAKLIGVDEKVVQASFDQYHKAFDNKKDDLFGRPEMLIRMDQAPYFVAEVT
-326 VLKACQPMLLR
+326 PGIHHTMGGVKIDPQAEVLTPEKKP
-337 RMYDWYYGR
+337 
-346 FSLIALPALAMFWTG
+346 
-361 VGYRVQQYGFTQ
+361 
-373 DRVYLAVCG
+373 
-382 AIMTVTILLFFSRR
+382 
-396 SGRYLYVA
+396 
-404 ALSGVL
+404 
-410 LAVFTYIPGVT
+410 IPGLFAAGEVT
-421 AAAIGI
+421 GGVHGGNRIGGNAVADI
-427 RSQMQRA
+427 ITFG
-434 ERIVVR
+434 RIS
-440 LGLADASG
+440 A
-448 RLILQKRPDADS
+448 
-460 IYREDYRRLYESFE
+460 
-474 YLARNC
+474 N
-480 PAGFMAERYGVDD
+480 
-493 SFALQNEVIPQV
+493 
-505 LEWYVSVPWATEL
+505 
-518 TPQED
+518 
-523 PQRNSVLLESDGAPV
+523 
-538 DISGYRTLR
+538 
-547 AVQNYEN
+547 
-554 GQRLYADLSRDTLSI
+554 
-569 KDNDGSLLFRRGLE
+569 
-583 DMLREKLSGSGYAVR
+583 
-598 DTVPVAALDSMK
+598 
-610 SALLQYETDSVKVV
+610 SALKYIGK
-624 FDMVRLSRFPE
+624 
-635 LRIEY
+635 
-640 VSVGFFLEK
+640 

>member
-77 QKDHGITDD
+77 QKAHGITDD

-317 VFGYAIVAT
+317 VIDNSIYSKNKMAQNYTAEKLMTKCDTIADVAKLIGVDEKVVQASFDQYHKAFDNKKDDLFGRPEMLIRMDQAPYFVAEVT
-326 VLKACQPMLLR
+326 PGIHHTMGGVKIDPQVEVLTPEKKP
-337 RMYDWYYGR
+337 
-346 FSLIALPALAMFWTG
+346 
-361 VGYRVQQYGFTQ
+361 
-373 DRVYLAVCG
+373 
-382 AIMTVTILLFFSRR
+382 
-396 SGRYLYVA
+396 
-404 ALSGVL
+404 
-410 LAVFTYIPGVT
+410 IPGLFAAGEVT
-421 AAAIGI
+421 GGVHGGNRIGGNAVADI
-427 RSQMQRA
+427 ITFG
-434 ERIVVR
+434 RIS
-440 LGLADASG
+440 A
-448 RLILQKRPDADS
+448 
-460 IYREDYRRLYESFE
+460 
-474 YLARNC
+474 N
-480 PAGFMAERYGVDD
+480 
-493 SFALQNEVIPQV
+493 
-505 LEWYVSVPWATEL
+505 
-518 TPQED
+518 
-523 PQRNSVLLESDGAPV
+523 
-538 DISGYRTLR
+538 
-547 AVQNYEN
+547 
-554 GQRLYADLSRDTLSI
+554 
-569 KDNDGSLLFRRGLE
+569 
-583 DMLREKLSGSGYAVR
+583 
-598 DTVPVAALDSMK
+598 
-610 SALLQYETDSVKVV
+610 SALKYIGK
-624 FDMVRLSRFPE
+624 
-635 LRIEY
+635 
-640 VSVGFFLEK
+640 

>member
-77 QKDHGITDD
+77 QKAHGITDD

-176 RVTKILMKNGKVSG
+176 RVTKILMKNGKVAG
-190 VQVKTPKGMETINA
+190 VEVQTPNGKETINS

-215 ANHKMVEK
+215 ENHKMVEK

-245 LAQQVGAGLTDI
+245 LAQQVGADLTDI

-317 VFGYAIVAT
+317 VIDNSIYSKNKMAQNYTAEKLMTKCNTIADVAKLIGVDEKVVQASFDQYHKAFDNKKDDLFGRPEMLIRMDQAPYFVAEVT
-326 VLKACQPMLLR
+326 PGIHHTMGGVKIDPQAEVLTPEKKP
-337 RMYDWYYGR
+337 
-346 FSLIALPALAMFWTG
+346 
-361 VGYRVQQYGFTQ
+361 
-373 DRVYLAVCG
+373 
-382 AIMTVTILLFFSRR
+382 
-396 SGRYLYVA
+396 
-404 ALSGVL
+404 
-410 LAVFTYIPGVT
+410 IPGLFAAGEVT
-421 AAAIGI
+421 GGVHGGNRIGGNAVADI
-427 RSQMQRA
+427 ITFG
-434 ERIVVR
+434 RIS
-440 LGLADASG
+440 A
-448 RLILQKRPDADS
+448 
-460 IYREDYRRLYESFE
+460 
-474 YLARNC
+474 N
-480 PAGFMAERYGVDD
+480 
-493 SFALQNEVIPQV
+493 
-505 LEWYVSVPWATEL
+505 
-518 TPQED
+518 
-523 PQRNSVLLESDGAPV
+523 
-538 DISGYRTLR
+538 
-547 AVQNYEN
+547 
-554 GQRLYADLSRDTLSI
+554 
-569 KDNDGSLLFRRGLE
+569 
-583 DMLREKLSGSGYAVR
+583 
-598 DTVPVAALDSMK
+598 
-610 SALLQYETDSVKVV
+610 SALRYIGK
-624 FDMVRLSRFPE
+624 
-635 LRIEY
+635 
-640 VSVGFFLEK
+640 